1 MTGNDQKFQTVIDK
15 NTFYFYNPVF
25 QEKYES
31 YINSLAETLLVL
43 KNEVETK
50 GLKKE
55 IFETLLAERK
65 NGLRALLALTG
76 FANESLKRLITVL
89 RVAEDKELS
98 KLLYKDKWVDKKET
112 EEIAEAYEEELEL
125 EETNGKEVK
134 EKEEQIKEWSDSKI
148 TKLITTNEHFRKGI
162 VNLFFEG
169 STIPFLANTLPLF
182 ELKKLSISKLK
193 FEVPAMIDTLVRYKE
208 KGSYS
213 GKAEN
218 NPEYFLA
225 SILAEL
231 NISFQKGDLTELFH
245 NEPIEKRTMDFIV
258 PDKANPKVIIESSF
272 LVTTS
277 SLQGDKSKTEGN
289 IKKLITQY
297 YPNAKFVG
305 FVDGIGWY
313 VRKQDLM
320 RMVTAYDE
328 VFTFHKDEI
337 ERFKQYLKQELQ

>member
-1 MTGNDQKFQTVIDK
+1 M
-15 NTFYFYNPVF
+15 
-25 QEKYES
+25 
-31 YINSLAETLLVL
+31 
-43 KNEVETK
+43 
-50 GLKKE
+50 
-55 IFETLLAERK
+55 
-65 NGLRALLALTG
+65 TG

-98 KLLYKDKWVDKKET
+98 TLLLKDKWVDKKET

-125 EETNGKEVK
+125 EETSGNEAE
-134 EKEEQIKEWSDSKI
+134 EKEEQIKEWSDNKI
-148 TKLITTNEHFRKGI
+148 SKLIVSNEYFRKGI

-193 FEVPAMIDTLVRYKE
+193 FEVPAIIDTLVRYKE

-218 NPEYFLA
+218 NPEYLLA
-225 SILAEL
+225 SILTEL
-231 NISFQKGDLTELFH
+231 NITYKKGDLTELFH
-245 NEPIEKRTMDFIV
+245 NEINDKRTMDFIIPNKEV
-258 PDKANPKVIIESSF
+258 PQIIIESSF

-277 SLQGDKSKTEGN
+277 SLQGDKSKTEAN
-289 IKKLITQY
+289 IKRLITKY
-297 YPNAKFVG
+297 YPQAKFIG

-313 VRKQDLM
+313 VRKQDLK

-328 VFTFHKDEI
+328 VFTFHKEEI
-337 ERFKQYLKQELQ
+337 ERFKQYLKQILK

>member
-1 MTGNDQKFQTVIDK
+1 MENQNDTKFKTVIDK

-31 YINSLAETLLVL
+31 YINSLKETLLVL
-43 KNEVETK
+43 KNKIETD

-55 IFETLLAERK
+55 FFEILLLDKE

-76 FANESLKRLITVL
+76 FANESLKRLITVV
-89 RVAEDKELS
+89 RVADNQELS
-98 KLLYKDKWVDKKET
+98 KLLYKDKWAKQENA
-112 EEIAEAYEEELEL
+112 IELSEW
-125 EETNGKEVK
+125 GDAKI
-134 EKEEQIKEWSDSKI
+134 IKLLKDNSD
-148 TKLITTNEHFRKGI
+148 FRKGI

-169 STIPFLANTLPLF
+169 STIPFLAQTLPLF

-218 NPEYFLA
+218 NPEALLA
-225 SILAEL
+225 MLIEECEL
-231 NISFQKGDLTELFH
+231 TYEKGDLTELFKR
-245 NEPIEKRTMDFIV
+245 EKVAKRTMDFII
-258 PDKANPKVIIESSF
+258 PDKKNPKIIIESSF

-277 SLQGDKSKTEGN
+277 SGQGDKSKTEGT
-289 IKKLITQY
+289 IKKLISKY
-297 YPNAKFVG
+297 YPKAKFIG

-313 VRKQDLM
+313 VRKGDLM
-320 RMVTAYDE
+320 RMVTAYDD
-328 VFTFHKDEI
+328 VFTFHKDEV
-337 ERFKQYLKQELQ
+337 ERFKQFLKKECKR

>member
-1 MTGNDQKFQTVIDK
+1 MQNNDKKFKTVIDK

-31 YINSLAETLLVL
+31 YINSLKETLLVL
-43 KNEVETK
+43 KNKIETD

-55 IFETLLAERK
+55 FFEALLLDKE

-76 FANESLKRLITVL
+76 FANESLKRLLTVV
-89 RVAEDKELS
+89 RVADNKELS
-98 KLLYKDKWVDKKET
+98 KLLYKDKWAKKESG
-112 EEIAEAYEEELEL
+112 IELSEWGD
-125 EETNGKEVK
+125 TKI
-134 EKEEQIKEWSDSKI
+134 IKLLKDNSD
-148 TKLITTNEHFRKGI
+148 FRKGI

-169 STIPFLANTLPLF
+169 STIPFLAQTLPLF

-218 NPEYFLA
+218 NPEALLA
-225 SILAEL
+225 MLIDECEL
-231 NISFQKGDLTELFH
+231 TYEKGDLTELFKR
-245 NEPIEKRTMDFIV
+245 ERVAKRTMDFII
-258 PDKANPKVIIESSF
+258 PDKKNPKIIIESSF

-277 SLQGDKSKTEGN
+277 SGQGDKSKTDGT
-289 IKKLITQY
+289 IKKLISKY
-297 YPNAKFVG
+297 YPKAKFIG

-313 VRKQDLM
+313 VRKGDLM
-320 RMVTAYDE
+320 RMVTAYDD
-328 VFTFHKDEI
+328 VFTFHKDEV
-337 ERFKQYLKQELQ
+337 ERFKQFLKQECKKR